1 MKKKLIFKAFYV
13 IRIIK
18 NKKQKSTKTELNSYG
33 GEILFDNEITSKYY
47 EGNISYVNILAPYV
61 LAPYDQWQIPV
72 DKYGLFFSQNERIKF
87 YLLKITKTKYIDQ
100 FNSGYL
106 PQ

>member
-47 EGNISYVNILAPYV
+47 EGNISYVNILAPY
-61 LAPYDQWQIPV
+61 DQWQIPV
-72 DKYGLFFSQNERIKF
+72 DKYGVFLVFF
-87 YLLKITKTKYIDQ
+87 
-100 FNSGYL
+100 
-106 PQ
+106 